1 MLAGIELADPELSA
15 RVAAGLARVEDLLER
30 ELISEFSFVT
40 EAASHLMHAGGKR
53 FRPLFT
59 LVAAGVGPRPDAE
72 DVIVAS
78 AVVELIHLATLY
90 HDDVMDEADLRR
102 GAKSANARW
111 DNSIAILTGD
121 FLFAHAS
128 RLVAGLGPD
137 AVRIIAETFAE
148 LVTGQTRETVGAG
161 PDDDPIAHHLQVL
174 DEKTAALIDTCA
186 RYAGHVLRRPR
197 SEETAAL
204 RRYGRA
210 VGMAFQ
216 ISDDIIDISSTDSGQ
231 DTGHRPAGGRAHPA
245 GALHAGRPGGRS
257 AAAGAGLR
265 ADHRSEDELREA
277 VELLTLLAGDG
288 RGPADPD
295 RLRRRGERRTGA
307 AAGVVVAGR
316 ALLAGPVRHR
326 PHPLR
331 AVARVL
337 RCAGSRSYSV
347 GHAVPLTVTPPQYY
361 PRPA

>member
-1 MLAGIELADPELSA
+1 MLAGIELADPALSA
-15 RVAAGLARVEDLLER
+15 RVSAGLARVEELLER

-59 LVAAGVGPRPDAE
+59 LVAAGIGPGPEAE

-128 RLVAGLGPD
+128 RLVAGLGPE

-148 LVTGQTRETVGAG
+148 LVTGQTRETVGAAPG
-161 PDDDPIAHHLQVL
+161 DDPISHHLRVL

-186 RYAGHVLRRPR
+186 RYAGMFSGAKPD
-197 SEETAAL
+197 ETLAL

-216 ISDDIIDISSTDSGQ
+216 ISDDIIDIVSTDSGKTPGT
-231 DTGHRPAGGRAHPA
+231 DLREGVRTLPALYTLADPA
-245 GALHAGRPGGRS
+245 ANPR
-257 AAAGAGLR
+257 LR
-265 ADHRSEDELREA
+265 ELVSGPITSEADLREA
-277 VELLTLLAGDG
+277 VDLLTQSPGMVAARDTLAGY
-288 RGPADPD
+288 AD
-295 RLRRRGERRTGA
+295 A
-307 AAGVVVAGR
+307 ATVELALLPESSARDAMASLVRFVVAR
-316 ALLAGPVRHR
+316 TR
-326 PHPLR
+326 
-331 AVARVL
+331 
-337 RCAGSRSYSV
+337 
-347 GHAVPLTVTPPQYY
+347 
-361 PRPA
+361 

>member
-1 MLAGIELADPELSA
+1 MLTGIELADADLSA
-15 RVAAGLARVEDLLER
+15 RVGDGLARVEALLER
-30 ELISEFSFVT
+30 ELISDFDFVT
-40 EAASHLMHAGGKR
+40 EAAGHLMHAGGKR

-59 LVAAGVGPRPDAE
+59 LVAAGIGPRPQSE
-72 DVIVAS
+72 DVVVAS

-148 LVTGQTRETVGAG
+148 LVTGQTRETVGPRPG
-161 PDDDPIAHHLQVL
+161 DDPIRHHLTVL

-186 RYAGHVLRRPR
+186 RYAGIFSGAEDH
-197 SEETAAL
+197 EIAAL

-216 ISDDIIDISSTDSGQ
+216 ISDDIIDIASDDSGKTPGTDLREGVRTLPVLYTLADPAADPRLRELVSGPITAEHEVTEAVDLLRCSVGLATAR
-231 DTGHRPAGGRAHPA
+231 DTLSGY
-245 GALHAGRPGGRS
+245 
-257 AAAGAGLR
+257 AAAAE
-265 ADHRSEDELREA
+265 AEL
-277 VELLTLLAGDG
+277 ELLPESPSRDALASLAGF
-288 RGPADPD
+288 
-295 RLRRRGERRTGA
+295 
-307 AAGVVVAGR
+307 VVAR
-316 ALLAGPVRHR
+316 TR
-326 PHPLR
+326 
-331 AVARVL
+331 
-337 RCAGSRSYSV
+337 
-347 GHAVPLTVTPPQYY
+347 
-361 PRPA
+361 